1 MVDTPDRAMVQ
12 RLLGLAPAPTHT
24 PLDVRRRPAPA
35 PPGADDVAVEH
46 VVLVTADGEV
56 PCWLLT
62 PQRPCGVAVVA
73 VHQHGGEFD
82 RGKSEVAG
90 IAGAPHLAY
99 GLRLAQAGAVV
110 LAPDLAG
117 FEERHRG
124 WTADPVADERLDA
137 FHRVAQGSCLQAQH
151 TRDVAV
157 ATSFLEQE
165 VGPDVPLGII
175 GHSLGGQVALF
186 SLAFDPRL
194 TAGVVSCGAA
204 TVASLV
210 RDRIPHNPAWFV
222 PGLLPAGDLPALAAT
237 LTGQRV
243 LLTAGSGDPLFPA
256 DGVDEVVAAFAPGVC
271 TPFPFDGG
279 HEVTAEV
286 TAAAVEFLVG
296 SRRP

>member
-1 MVDTPDRAMVQ
+1 MVEPQDRTVAQ
-12 RLLGLAPAPTHT
+12 QLLGLDPATTYRPV
-24 PLDVRRRPAPA
+24 DVRRRAA
-35 PPGADDVAVEH
+35 PPPPGTTDVACEH

-62 PQRPCGVAVVA
+62 PEHPRNVAVVA

-99 GLRLAQAGAVV
+99 GLRAARAGAVV
-110 LAPDLAG
+110 VCPDLEG
-117 FEERHRG
+117 FEERRRG
-124 WTADPVADERLDA
+124 WTADPSADEKLDA
-137 FHRVAQGSCLQAQH
+137 FHRVAQGGCLQAQH

-157 ATSFLEQE
+157 VTSWLQEE
-165 VGPDVPLGII
+165 VGPGTRLGIV

-194 TAGVVSCGAA
+194 QAGVVSCGAA

-237 LTGQRV
+237 LRDQRV
-243 LLTAGSGDPLFPA
+243 LVTAGAADPLFPA
-256 DGVDEVVAAFAPGVC
+256 DGVREVLDAFAPGVC
-271 TPFPFDGG
+271 TPFLFDGG
-279 HEVTAEV
+279 HEVTEEV
-286 TAAAVEFLVG
+286 TAAAVEFLLA
-296 SRRP
+296 P